1 MLRSVADPLPAQ
13 RSGRTMLRERMW
25 AMSPEQASVVIPT
38 VVFGYFFLIIGVNI
52 VLAKKRTQAWK
63 SLTSFFFLAGMG
75 GIIFQIERRAE
86 EVWIKTL
93 GYDRADA
100 ILLSKY
106 QSFALV
112 ELILGCPTLLLLLG
126 NSVNRQ

>member
-1 MLRSVADPLPAQ
+1 MLPD
-13 RSGRTMLRERMW
+13 RMW
-25 AMSPEQASVVIPT
+25 AMSPEEASVVIPAFL
-38 VVFGYFFLIIGVNI
+38 FGYIVLVTCVNI
-52 VLAKKRTQAWK
+52 VLAKKRTREWK
-63 SLTSFFFLAGMG
+63 SLTSFFFFAGMG
-75 GIIFQIERRAE
+75 GIIFQIEKRAE
-86 EVWIKTL
+86 KLWIKTL

>member
-1 MLRSVADPLPAQ
+1 MLANGRGPCLQSEPLSQFPPSYSV
-13 RSGRTMLRERMW
+13 
-25 AMSPEQASVVIPT
+25 I
-38 VVFGYFFLIIGVNI
+38 FFLVTCVNI
-52 VLAKKRTQAWK
+52 FSAKNRTSEWK
-63 SLTSFFFLAGMG
+63 LLTSFFFFAGMG
-75 GIIFQIERRAE
+75 GIIFQIEKRAE
-86 EVWIKTL
+86 RLWIKTL

-126 NSVNRQ
+126 NSVSRQ

>member
-1 MLRSVADPLPAQ
+1 
-13 RSGRTMLRERMW
+13 
-25 AMSPEQASVVIPT
+25 MSPEQASVVIPT

-52 VLAKKRTQAWK
+52 VFAKKRTREWK

-126 NSVNRQ
+126 SSVNRQ

>member
-1 MLRSVADPLPAQ
+1 
-13 RSGRTMLRERMW
+13 
-25 AMSPEQASVVIPT
+25 MSPEQASVVIPT
-38 VVFGYFFLIIGVNI
+38 FVFGYFFLVIGVNI
-52 VLAKKRTQAWK
+52 FLAKKRTREWK

-112 ELILGCPTLLLLLG
+112 ELALGCPTLLLLLG

>member
-1 MLRSVADPLPAQ
+1 
-13 RSGRTMLRERMW
+13 MLRERTW
-25 AMSPEQASVVIPT
+25 AMSPEQASVVIPAFL
-38 VVFGYFFLIIGVNI
+38 FGYIFLVTCANI
-52 VLAKKRTQAWK
+52 FLAKKRTREWE
-63 SLTSFFFLAGMG
+63 SLTAFFFFAGMG
-75 GIIFQIERRAE
+75 GIIFQIEKRAE
-86 EVWIKTL
+86 KLWIKTL

>member
-1 MLRSVADPLPAQ
+1 MEIA
-13 RSGRTMLRERMW
+13 
-25 AMSPEQASVVIPT
+25 
-38 VVFGYFFLIIGVNI
+38 YI
-52 VLAKKRTQAWK
+52 VLLSRWHGRNYI
-63 SLTSFFFLAGMG
+63 SNR
-75 GIIFQIERRAE
+75 EEAE

-112 ELILGCPTLLLLLG
+112 ELALGCPTLLLLLG